1 VPKSPT
7 DLGAAHADSPRGRS
21 PETDFDHVKSP
32 ANDTIKLLRS
42 LDRKKARAESGLFL
56 AEGARLAEAA
66 LTNGWTPAFAVAGQA
81 SLGRPRTADLL
92 QRLQAAGA
100 RVMTTTDR
108 ILETVSRKDNPQTVI
123 TAFRQRLS
131 PIDSLSGPGAR
142 RWLALYEVR
151 DPGNLGSIL
160 RTADAAGVDGVILVG
175 NCCDPFST
183 ESVRATM
190 GSLFS
195 VRLAEATADSF
206 LAWRTQQ
213 QAELVAAS
221 MRAQD
226 QHHEPSYACRTVILM
241 GNEQSGLP
249 SAIEAACD
257 RLVRIPMRG
266 DADSLNLAAATAI
279 MVYEV
284 WRSQNYAGACP

>member
-1 VPKSPT
+1 MPKSPT

-21 PETDFDHVKSP
+21 PPADYDHVKSP
-32 ANDTIKLLRS
+32 ANETIKLLRS
-42 LDRKKARAESGLFL
+42 LDRKKTRAESGLFL

-66 LTNGWTPAFAVAGQA
+66 LTNGWSPAYAVAGQSA
-81 SLGRPRTADLL
+81 LDRPRTADLL
-92 QRLQAAGA
+92 RRLQAAGA
-100 RVMTTTDR
+100 RVLTTTDR

-123 TAFRQRLS
+123 TAFRQRLT
-131 PIDSLSGPGAR
+131 PLEALPGTGPR

-160 RTADAAGVDGVILVG
+160 RTADAAGIDGVILVG

-190 GSLFS
+190 GSLFA
-195 VRLAEATADSF
+195 VRLAEASTDTF
-206 LAWRTQQ
+206 LLWRTQQ

-221 MRAQD
+221 MRAEEP
-226 QHHEPSYACRTVILM
+226 HHQPIFGSRTVILM

-249 SAIEAACD
+249 PAIEAACD
-257 RLVRIPMRG
+257 RLVRIPMQG

-284 WRSQNYAGACP
+284 WRSHAYAGARP